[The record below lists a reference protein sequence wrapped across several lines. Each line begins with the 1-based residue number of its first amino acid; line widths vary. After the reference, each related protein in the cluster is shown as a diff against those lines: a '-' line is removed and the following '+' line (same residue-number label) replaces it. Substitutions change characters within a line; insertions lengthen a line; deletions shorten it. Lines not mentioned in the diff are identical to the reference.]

1 MEDLISVIV
10 PVYRVEKYIID
21 CVRSIIHQ
29 TYTNLQIILVDDG
42 SDDNCPRICDKF
54 ALDDRRIEVIHKKN
68 GGLSSARN
76 AGIER
81 AYGAWILFVD
91 SDDFIAVN
99 MIEKLADIVD
109 KTGADIAVCDY
120 EQIPEGRKFD
130 IIRREEVDEV
140 KVLGT
145 FDAEARF
152 YEPGRMGQCMVAW
165 NKLYRKNLFDKEGIP
180 VRYPV
185 GKIFEDGF
193 TTYKLVYNASKV
205 AFTDEVLYFYR
216 QRGDSIMSRNGGR
229 NYAAAQEAGI
239 GKLDFFRGRGEMELF
254 KMQLNSEI
262 HNCIHFYEAASE
274 KEDKHHIRQWFKVL
288 YWDYFR
294 NEKWPFGK
302 RVRMRAFELG
312 YLPYKIVSSFEG
324 LYNRL

>member
-1 MEDLISVIV
+1 M
-10 PVYRVEKYIID
+10 
-21 CVRSIIHQ
+21 
-29 TYTNLQIILVDDG
+29 
-42 SDDNCPRICDKF
+42 
-54 ALDDRRIEVIHKKN
+54 
-68 GGLSSARN
+68 
-76 AGIER
+76 
-81 AYGAWILFVD
+81 
-91 SDDFIAVN
+91 
-99 MIEKLADIVD
+99 
-109 KTGADIAVCDY
+109 
-120 EQIPEGRKFD
+120 
-130 IIRREEVDEV
+130 
-140 KVLGT
+140 
-145 FDAEARF
+145 
-152 YEPGRMGQCMVAW
+152 
-165 NKLYRKNLFDKEGIP
+165 
-180 VRYPV
+180 

-274 KEDKHHIRQWFKVL
+274 KEDKHNIRQWFKVL